1 MRVFLTGATG
11 QLGIS
16 LQRVLRDHDVVAPP
30 ESEADI
36 TDGSIIWRIADA
48 RPDVVIHTAA
58 YTDVDGAEA
67 SPDRA
72 YAVNAD
78 GSRNVAQG
86 AAKAG
91 ARLVALSTDYV
102 YDGTKPAPYVEDD
115 PVAPLSVYG
124 ASKLAGERETLAVVP
139 EAVILR
145 TAWLYGN
152 GKNFVRTIIRLARE
166 RSEVRVVSDQ
176 VGSPTSAEDLARA
189 IRGLLATR
197 ASGAYHAVNAGACS
211 WYEFAVTILR
221 LAGIDCRVVPISTA
235 ALARPAKR
243 PARAI
248 LDCAK
253 LARAGIRMRPW
264 QDALA
269 DYLRSPAARP

>member
-16 LQRVLRDHDVVAPP
+16 LRHVLHDHDVVAPP

-36 TDGSIIWRIADA
+36 TDGSVILRIADA

-67 SPDRA
+67 NADRA
-72 YAVNAD
+72 YAVNAH
-78 GSRNVAQG
+78 GSRNVAHG

-102 YDGTKPAPYVEDD
+102 YDGAKPAPYVEDD

-139 EAVILR
+139 DAVILR
-145 TAWLYGN
+145 TAWLYGD
-152 GKNFVRTIIRLARE
+152 GKNFVRTIIRLAGE
-166 RSEVRVVSDQ
+166 RSELRVVSDQ

-189 IRGLLATR
+189 IRALLATR
-197 ASGAYHAVNAGACS
+197 ASGVYHAVNSGACS

-221 LAGIDCRVVPISTA
+221 LAGIDRRVVPVATA
-235 ALARPAKR
+235 ELARPAKR

-253 LARAGIRMRPW
+253 LAKAGIQMRPW
-264 QDALA
+264 QDALT